1 MQVAANSVVS
11 FDYILTGSD
20 GRVIDSNAGAGP
32 LAYIHG
38 QGQIVTGLE
47 EALEGRKVGDR
58 FLVTVAPEKAYG
70 VRDSTLVQVVSR
82 DMFESNHELEVGMRF
97 RATLEDGEHVFT
109 IVGLDGKQ
117 VTLDGNHPL
126 AGATLNFD
134 VTVVNVRAASAEE
147 LSHGHAHG
155 EGGYH
160 H

>member
-1 MQVAANSVVS
+1 MHVAADTVVS

-20 GRVIDSNAGAGP
+20 GRVIDSNEGAGP

-47 EALEGRKVGDR
+47 EALQGRNVGDR
-58 FLVTVAPEKAYG
+58 FQVTVPPEKAYG
-70 VRDSTLVQVVSR
+70 VRDAALVQVVSR
-82 DMFESNHELEVGMRF
+82 DMFETNHELEVGMRF
-97 RATLEDGEHVFT
+97 RASLEDGEHVFT

-134 VTVVNVRAASAEE
+134 VTVVNIRAASPEE
-147 LSHGHAHG
+147 ISHGHVHG
-155 EGGYH
+155 EGGH
-160 H
+160 HH